1 MNITQS
7 HFPRVVIIGVGFA
20 GLATA
25 KGLKEQELQV
35 IFIDKHNYHTF
46 NRYSIKRPQAV
57 WNQILFFYL

>member
-7 HFPRVVIIGVGFA
+7 HFLRVVIIGVGFA

-46 NRYSIKRPQAV
+46 
-57 WNQILFFYL
+57 